1 MKFIK
6 ISLYSVFALVLVA
19 IVAGVYFIV
28 TFDANDYKAQ
38 ISDQVKQRTG
48 RELSLGDIKP
58 SVFPWVGLE
67 LQQIALSNA
76 KGFNDLPMLQAERV
90 DVRIELLPL
99 LKQEVHVD
107 TLRLH
112 GLDLNLQKD
121 KQGRTNWN
129 DILEKRQATSALEKG
144 EVVTATE
151 SVASKDTE
159 NARGIPF
166 FMVNGIEIKNAQAL
180 WDDAQL
186 GQKITV
192 KELNVTSGVMQLGKT
207 IPLQISARV
216 QIAEPVMNVQIQTE
230 AGINVDLDTQ
240 QLALNGLSLK
250 LNAGLPDFDIEQLV
264 LHLKTDV
271 AGNLEKQT
279 FTLSTI
285 SLDVDAK
292 GKAIPGGEIKASLVT
307 AIKLDLLAQLMQLKD
322 LSIQTLGLNLKS
334 QLQVSEL
341 IDAPSV
347 QGSIGVAPFN
357 LKKVLSELA
366 ISLPEMQNDKAL
378 QMASINF
385 DIKAGTDSISLESL
399 KITLDESSINGF
411 VSVNDFAQPKIKYN
425 LKLDKINL
433 DSYLPPSVNETVSAE
448 VSESSAAQAVASKDA
463 VIDLP
468 VEMLRSLGLDGGLSV
483 DTIKGFDQTI
493 RQLNVETL
501 ASDGVIKISKL
512 DAKLLEGSVSS
523 TAQLDVR
530 KNTPLYQLNLKG
542 EGIKADSIVNPLLQE
557 MLGDSAVSISGV
569 SNMTV
574 SLDSKGQTI
583 NQLTANSNGQ
593 LAFNADKAVMQG
605 VDAEYFVRKAV
616 TAYLEEKKIPVKE
629 EWRGQYTPQERTAIK
644 SLSATATIQKGVI
657 QNNDLLLNTS
667 RFNVTGAGSINLPTE
682 TLNYLTVIDVQ
693 PINVKTTAEQLLDI
707 PVPVM
712 ITGDFE
718 QPVISMDKKSWTQ
731 QAGKALTQKV
741 KDDVK
746 KKVEKKKEEK
756 IDELKNKLK
765 DKFKG
770 LF

>member
-19 IVAGVYFIV
+19 IVAGVYFVV

-38 ISDQVKQRTG
+38 ISDQVEQRTG
-48 RELSLGDIKP
+48 RQLSLGNIKP
-58 SVFPWVGLE
+58 SVFPWVGIE

-107 TLRLH
+107 ILRLH

-121 KQGRTNWN
+121 KQGRTNWD
-129 DILEKRQATSALEKG
+129 DILEKQQATRTVEKS

-151 SVASKDTE
+151 STASKETG
-159 NARGIPF
+159 NAHGIPF
-166 FMVNGIEIKNAQAL
+166 FMMNGIEIKNAQAL

-186 GQKITV
+186 GQKVTV
-192 KELNVTSGVMQLGKT
+192 KELNVTSGVMQLGQT
-207 IPLQISARV
+207 IPLQVSARV
-216 QIAEPVMNVQIQTE
+216 QIAKPAMNVQIQTE
-230 AGINVDLDTQ
+230 VGVNVDLDAQ
-240 QLALNGLSLK
+240 RIALDDLSLK

-271 AGNLEKQT
+271 AGDLEKQI
-279 FTLSTI
+279 FTLPSI
-285 SLDVDAK
+285 SLDIDAK
-292 GKAIPGGEIKASLVT
+292 GKAIPSGEIKANLVT
-307 AIKLDLLAQLMQLKD
+307 AIELDLLAQLLQLND
-322 LSIQTLGLNLKS
+322 LSIQTLGINVKS
-334 QLQVSEL
+334 QLHVSKL

-347 QGSIGVAPFN
+347 QGSIDIAPFN

-366 ISLPEMQNDKAL
+366 ITLPEMQSDRAL
-378 QMASINF
+378 QMASIDF
-385 DIKAGTDSISLESL
+385 DIKAGSDSISLEPL
-399 KITLDESSINGF
+399 KIAFDESIINGF
-411 VSVNDFAQPKIKYN
+411 VSVNDFAQPTIKYN
-425 LKLDKINL
+425 LKLDKINV
-433 DSYLPPSVNETVSAE
+433 DSYLPPSVNETASAE
-448 VSESSAAQAVASKDA
+448 TSKSSAAQVAAAKDA
-463 VIDLP
+463 IIDLP
-468 VEMLRSLGLDGGLSV
+468 VDMLRSLGLAGGLSV
-483 DTIKGFDQTI
+483 DTIKGFDQTV
-493 RQLNVETL
+493 RQLNIETL
-501 ASDGVIKISKL
+501 ASDGVLKISKL
-512 DAKLLEGSVSS
+512 DAKLLEGSVTS

-530 KNTPLYQLNLKG
+530 RNTPLYQLNLKG

-557 MLGDSAVSISGV
+557 MLGESAVSISGA
-569 SNMTV
+569 SYMSL

-629 EWRGQYTPQERTAIK
+629 EWRGEYTPQERTAIK

-667 RFNVTGAGSINLPTE
+667 RFNVTGAGSINLSTE
-682 TLNYLTVIDVQ
+682 TLNYRTVIDVQ
-693 PINVKTTAEQLLDI
+693 PVNVKTTAEQLLDI
-707 PVPVM
+707 PVPVL
-712 ITGDFE
+712 ITGNFA

-756 IDELKNKLK
+756 IDELKDKLK